1 MPGGLL
7 KDVLGIWLKNW
18 AHQYEFVT
26 KAQIRISG
34 IREMSCAEVR
44 TALVW

>member
-7 KDVLGIWLKNW
+7 KDVLGTGLKNW
-18 AHQYEFVT
+18 VQYEFVT
-26 KAQIRISG
+26 KTQIRISG